1 MKYAAWRKGVIMII
15 AAAAVTAL
23 LAAVISAGKM
33 DNTPVFDSHTDARAY
48 YCQQILDHKRQIQF
62 TYVTDN
68 GNTSQ
73 VCKFFHDDAFADE
86 GSDFSS
92 MGDYLRYSLFDGY
105 KASCSYLKK
114 NKKHYYT
121 FSYRIAYKTSA
132 VQEKKFEILL
142 QETLDSLHLEKKTAY
157 DKVKTIYDYICHT
170 VQYDDIHGPNYSE
183 KYTAYAALVNQ
194 RAVCQGYS
202 TLFYRMCKA
211 AKIPVRIVAGTGR
224 DENHAWN
231 IVKLGHVYY
240 NVDATWDAGR
250 KEYAYFLKSDDA
262 FTDHQR
268 SKEYASPS
276 FNAENPMAAFNY

>member
-1 MKYAAWRKGVIMII
+1 MKYAASRKGVAMII
-15 AAAAVTAL
+15 AAASMTAL
-23 LAAVISAGKM
+23 LAAVMIAGKV
-33 DNTPVFDSHTDARAY
+33 DNAPVFTSRSDARAF
-48 YCQQILDHKRQIQF
+48 YCQQVLDHTRQIQF

-73 VCKFFHDDAFADE
+73 VSKFFHDDAFADE
-86 GSDFSS
+86 GSDFSL

-114 NKKHYYT
+114 SKKHYYT
-121 FSYRIAYKTSA
+121 FSYRVAYKTSA
-132 VQEKKFEILL
+132 VQEKKFEIQLKK
-142 QETLDSLHLEKKTAY
+142 TLNALDLEKKTDY

-170 VQYDDIHGPNYSE
+170 VEYDNIHGPNYSE
-183 KYTAYAALVNQ
+183 KYTAYAALVNK

-211 AKIPVRIVAGTGR
+211 ADIPVRIVAGTGR
-224 DENHAWN
+224 NENHAWN

-250 KEYAYFLKSDDA
+250 KEYNYFLKSDEA

-268 SKEYASPS
+268 SKEYAASS
-276 FNAENPMAAFNY
+276 FYDENPMAAFSY